1 MKVDQIDMTKPIQYA
16 KDDPDKI
23 HNFPHDIFLAGP
35 PDRRVSEP
43 YRQMF
48 KDAFPDLNIY
58 DWETYTGADYQE
70 RNQQAMRDSFM
81 FVGFVPNFP
90 LPALGEEIGY
100 FYCYHEY
107 RIKYCRRGLQL
118 NHRQIKFGDLAGPHS
133 EAKIPEFVPEF
144 SPPINPIVLIWPDE
158 LEPKFAQKTYLQ
170 VADIATCAEAAI
182 LLVKANLIWLKRWK
196 RDFYPHIKTHYEFQQ
211 LEAVLNRNY
220 ELREKDPF
228 FELPVDNQPAKID
241 STKCDHCLIWFKESW
256 PECPR
261 CQKPTSP
268 AFNPFNIRRPIFD
281 GKQYQ
286 AYPFDADWMQSMI
299 DK

>member
-1 MKVDQIDMTKPIQYA
+1 MKVDQIDMTKPIQHA

-48 KDAFPDLNIY
+48 KDAFPELNIY
-58 DWETYTGADYQE
+58 DWETYTGADYQD
-70 RNQQAMRDSFM
+70 RNHQAMRDSFM
-81 FVGFVPNFP
+81 FVGFVPSFP

-107 RIKYCRRGLQL
+107 RIKHCRRGLQL
-118 NHRQIKFGDLAGPHS
+118 NHRSIRFSDLAGPHS
-133 EAKIPEFVPEF
+133 EAQISEFTPEF

-170 VADIATCAEAAI
+170 VADIMKTTQGALDLVTC
-182 LLVKANLIWLKRWK
+182 NLAWLKRWK
-196 RDFYPHIKTHYEFQQ
+196 RDFYPHIKEGYEYHQ
-211 LEAVLNRNY
+211 LDAVLNRNY

-228 FELPVDNQPAKID
+228 FELRHVDMPVEQPRVVKD
-241 STKCDHCLIWFKESW
+241 LKDLITE
-256 PECPR
+256 PD
-261 CQKPTSP
+261 
-268 AFNPFNIRRPIFD
+268 PFLL
-281 GKQYQ
+281 K
-286 AYPFDADWMQSMI
+286 
-299 DK
+299 